1 MRLFTR
7 MLLSFKPHAISI
19 FYKCAAV
26 SFPWISPHGVQKIFI
41 VEGSSPKDGAFNG
54 SRPTSLDFL
63 PSCYVIYLQKWWMRR
78 EMSFSYFGTTVN
90 NSIAHFSLFFY
101 IAFFCYEGCGRAQ
114 VIFVG
119 WSDSLLLL
127 MKICI

>member
-1 MRLFTR
+1 

-54 SRPTSLDFL
+54 SRPTSLDFFAEL
-63 PSCYVIYLQKWWMRR
+63 LCNIFTKMVDAPGNEFFLLWD
-78 EMSFSYFGTTVN
+78 
-90 NSIAHFSLFFY
+90 NS
-101 IAFFCYEGCGRAQ
+101 
-114 VIFVG
+114 
-119 WSDSLLLL
+119 
-127 MKICI
+127 K